1 MNTGKTV
8 SLVIIEQL
16 CMRNVLYCLLSLLI
30 LSCQREAVIILDRA
44 EENMSARA
52 DSSLTLLQQIE
63 PDQLKTRP
71 LKARHA
77 LLLSMAL
84 DKNYIDVKDDSLA
97 RVAYDYFQHHGSK
110 DYRMKST
117 YYLGVVKEN
126 AEELIDAAIL
136 FKEAEGLAEELKDYH
151 FLGLSRQ
158 HLSGIFA
165 SNYDHAEALNYA
177 LKAEKAFS
185 KAGENLSARYAGIE
199 AAKHYRL
206 LDDYLRAESK
216 LDSLLLSPSPSE
228 IQLGYLFSQKG
239 ELSFIAK
246 RFDMANDYLLKAQ
259 EHGYSLPKAIL
270 GDYAVTEEWLGHPD
284 KADSLLRILQ
294 SKTYTQIDSITF
306 FNTLHNLLFLRQ
318 DFNNAY
324 EAMITATK
332 LQDKTVITLLERSI
346 THSFKSYYENHFKI
360 EKEKATSRLF
370 IILLIS
376 VISISLLAYFFSQI
390 RKKNRQLM
398 IDMSLIDD
406 IKVEL
411 CSLQDHNKGLN
422 TVIHSMME
430 NRIDSMQHLAET
442 YFQWSDEMVSQRENK
457 EGKILKE
464 DAIAQFRQQI
474 QQLRND
480 KQFIADIE
488 NALNNSHDDVIKRL
502 RNNNTL
508 LGSHALKE
516 IDFNLLVLLFSG
528 FSIKSISFLMN
539 MTEQS
544 IRTRKTRYKKK
555 FQEKDDADSQLFTQ
569 WLS

>member
-1 MNTGKTV
+1 MKKYLLLLLLCPLPLVTCVNSKDTV
-8 SLVIIEQL
+8 RTLNL
-16 CMRNVLYCLLSLLI
+16 
-30 LSCQREAVIILDRA
+30 A
-44 EENMSARA
+44 EELMSSRP
-52 DSSLTLLQQIE
+52 DSSL
-63 PDQLKTRP
+63 
-71 LKARHA
+71 A
-77 LLLSMAL
+77 LLITIHPGRQDSRQAHARYALLRTMAL
-84 DKNYIDVKDDSLA
+84 DKNYIDVADDSLA
-97 RVAYDYFQHHGSK
+97 RVAYDYFQRHGSK
-110 DYRMKST
+110 DYRMKSS

-165 SNYDHAEALNYA
+165 KNYDHNEALEYA

-185 KAGENLSARYAGIE
+185 EAGENLSARYAGIE

-206 LDDYLRAESK
+206 LEDYLRAESK
-216 LDSLLLSPSPSE
+216 LDSLLSSPSPSE

-246 RFDMANDYLLKAQ
+246 QFDIANNFLLKAQ
-259 EHGYSLPKAIL
+259 EHGYSLSKAIL
-270 GDYAVTEEWLGHPD
+270 GDYAVTEEWLGHPN

-306 FNTLHNLLFLRQ
+306 FNALHNILFLRQ
-318 DFNNAY
+318 DFINAY

-360 EKEKATSRLF
+360 EKEKAVSRLF

-376 VISISLLAYFFSQI
+376 VISFFLLVFFFSRI

-398 IDMSLIDD
+398 NDMSLIDD

-411 CSLQDHNKGLN
+411 GSLQERNKGLN

-464 DAIAQFRQQI
+464 DAIAQFRQQL

-488 NALNNSHDDVIKRL
+488 NALNNSHDGVIKRL
-502 RNNNTL
+502 RSNNTL
-508 LGSHALKE
+508 LGGHALKE

-555 FQEKDDADSQLFTQ
+555 FQEKDDADSLLFTQ